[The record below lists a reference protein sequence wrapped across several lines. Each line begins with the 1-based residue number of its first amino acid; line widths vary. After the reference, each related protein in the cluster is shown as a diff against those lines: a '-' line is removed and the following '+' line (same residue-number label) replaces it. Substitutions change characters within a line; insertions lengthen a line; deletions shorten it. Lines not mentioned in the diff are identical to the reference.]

1 MKNLFFPVIDSIATG
16 KTIKQLRLACGLTVR
31 DLQDYFGFDAP
42 QAIYRWQRG
51 ETLPSIDHLYALS
64 AILDASIEQIL
75 VQAVCRLYLK
85 DFEQGAEPGRC
96 VVFYKLFTR
105 GEDGL
110 FHSEMLTF
118 PVMLCTLPEGP
129 EHSESGD

>member
-1 MKNLFFPVIDSIATG
+1 MRVEL
-16 KTIKQLRLACGLTVR
+16 GLTVS
-31 DLQDYFGFDAP
+31 DLQEFFGFDAP

-96 VVFYKLFTR
+96 IVFYKLFTR

-118 PVMLCTLPEGP
+118 PVMLCTLPEEP
-129 EHSESGD
+129 EHPETGD

>member
-1 MKNLFFPVIDSIATG
+1 MGILPSIDLTATG
-16 KTIKQLRLACGLTVR
+16 IRITQLRRQAGLTVR
-31 DLQDYFGFDAP
+31 DLQDIFGFNTP

-85 DFEQGAEPGRC
+85 EFEQGAEPGRC
-96 VVFYKLFTR
+96 IVFYKLFTR